1 MKLFVIV
8 RFLLVLAVALGLGA
22 CATTQPTGI
31 TADPTVSLPATFDKI
46 WYRTAKVRLFGLA
59 YEASGR
65 LTVRED
71 SLEFSHQ
78 DGVVTVPTK
87 NIEKVTWGKLSPD
100 IMNDWVIVH
109 LAGSEPGALV
119 AFKGALFSGSNDSQ
133 LYSAVLRAASK
144 K

>member
-1 MKLFVIV
+1 M
-8 RFLLVLAVALGLGA
+8 
-22 CATTQPTGI
+22 GI
-31 TADPTVSLPATFDKI
+31 TADPNFPLPATFDKV
-46 WYRTAKVRLFGLA
+46 WYRTAKVRLLGLA

-65 LTVRED
+65 LTVRAD

-78 DGVVTVPTK
+78 DGTVKIPAK

-109 LAGSEPGALV
+109 LAGPEQGALA
-119 AFKGALFSGSNDSQ
+119 AFKGALFSGGNDSQ
-133 LYSAVLRAASK
+133 LYSAVLRVATK